1 MMAELLPVVF
11 TVIVGL
17 TFPYLPSSQADDNP
31 DLLMSTLR
39 SKFVFACD
47 KDLLTFKC
55 PNSTVITIESA
66 NYGRQVPSERMCPY
80 RWSTV
85 GSYQVT
91 QYHENTN
98 CKAVNSHQVIENMCE
113 SRQFCK
119 LRVSSDLFG
128 GDPCPGTNKYLDVTY
143 KCKPSV
149 FHNVVVCENSHMMLH
164 CNGKEVLAIHSAG
177 FGRPI
182 AANMKCPSFSMDDIE
197 CSSSSSLEE
206 VMKRCH
212 GKRHCT
218 VKASTRIFGEP
229 CQAGT
234 YKYLSVIYTCVSKRI
249 FRKPRRYT
257 GAATVPQNFAVNL
270 TTPSPSFRPDYD
282 SQGGTAYT
290 MTEATDF
297 NQGFVTANDSSG
309 TISSTANTSLSEGP
323 PTRND
328 QDQASGF
335 FTSLLAAIGSIQLNT
350 EVFVLYVSIGCC
362 IGIIGT
368 LLWCVVRL
376 KCQHYHLKKKM
387 EESGTSSNTTEA
399 NRTPPGNGSVLESVR
414 QENRVDI
421 NEIWNTPPPSA
432 SSVRPENGIN
442 ATRRWEQASTLPR
455 EAHTLPATRNLNS
468 YFP

>member
-17 TFPYLPSSQADDNP
+17 TFPYLPISRADENS

-47 KDLLTFKC
+47 KDFLALKC
-55 PNSTVITIESA
+55 PNSTVITIDNA
-66 NYGRQVPSERMCPY
+66 NYGRQVSSERMCPY

-85 GSYQVT
+85 GSYHVT

-98 CKAVNSHQVIENMCE
+98 CKAVNSLQVIENMCE

-119 LRVSSDLFG
+119 LKVSSDLFG

-143 KCKPSV
+143 KCKPSI
-149 FHNVVVCENSHMMLH
+149 FQNMVVCENSHMMLH
-164 CNGKEVLAIHSAG
+164 CNAKEVLAIHSAG

-182 AANMKCPSFSMDDIE
+182 AANMKCPSFSMDEIE

-218 VKASTRIFGEP
+218 VKASTRIFGDP
-229 CQAGT
+229 CQRDT

-257 GAATVPQNFAVNL
+257 GSVTVPQNFAVSL
-270 TTPSPSFRPDYD
+270 TNPTLSPEYGLDQTTF
-282 SQGGTAYT
+282 T
-290 MTEATDF
+290 MTESTDQS
-297 NQGFVTANDSSG
+297 QGLLGTAPANNHSV
-309 TISSTANTSLSEGP
+309 TISSVNISLSQQP
-323 PTRND
+323 SATDD
-328 QDQASGF
+328 QDKATGF
-335 FTSLLAAIGSIQLNT
+335 FTSIIAAIGSIHLNT
-350 EVFVLYVSIGCC
+350 EVFVLYMLVGCC
-362 IGIIGT
+362 IGTIMT

-376 KCQHYHLKKKM
+376 KCKNCHLKKKIQ
-387 EESGTSSNTTEA
+387 ESGGASSTTEG
-399 NRTPPGNGSVLESVR
+399 NRTLPRNGSVLESVR

-432 SSVRPENGIN
+432 STMRPENGISAN
-442 ATRRWEQASTLPR
+442 RRWEPANTPPR
-455 EAHTLPATRNLNS
+455 ETQTLPAARNLNS
-468 YFP
+468 YFS